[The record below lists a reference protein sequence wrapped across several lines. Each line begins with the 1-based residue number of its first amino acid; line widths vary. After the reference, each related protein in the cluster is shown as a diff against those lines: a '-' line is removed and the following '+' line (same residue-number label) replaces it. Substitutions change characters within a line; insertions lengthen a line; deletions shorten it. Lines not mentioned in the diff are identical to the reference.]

1 MKAKAV
7 VVMLVAM
14 AGLFAPGA
22 RGSVVSPPAKPSAMP
37 AQPSRS
43 YRDFER
49 RPTVLSEQEFE
60 RLRSRVLSRC
70 SVPPGTDPAKA
81 PWYFHYE
88 MGLELARHG
97 DPQRA
102 LDAFLE
108 AVELRAEP
116 HRQARM
122 YGMWF
127 TNYLPYLEIAKAH
140 AALGNWQCAADAVR
154 ISEGREV
161 AEGERE
167 FLDLLEIKSEIG
179 ARTKN

>member
-1 MKAKAV
+1 VGSPNQPAAV
-7 VVMLVAM
+7 
-14 AGLFAPGA
+14 
-22 RGSVVSPPAKPSAMP
+22 PAAQKP
-37 AQPSRS
+37 RS
-43 YRDFER
+43 YRDFDP
-49 RPTVLSEQEFE
+49 RPAVLAEADLD

-70 SVPPGTDPAKA
+70 NLPPGTDLKKA

-88 MGLELARHG
+88 LGLELSRRG

-108 AVELRAEP
+108 AIQRRSEP

-127 TNYLPYLEIAKAH
+127 TDYLPYLEIAKAH

-154 ISEGREV
+154 ISLGTREV
-161 AEGERE
+161 TEGDRE
-167 FLDLLEIKSEIG
+167 FLELTELKSEIG
-179 ARTKN
+179 ARLKD